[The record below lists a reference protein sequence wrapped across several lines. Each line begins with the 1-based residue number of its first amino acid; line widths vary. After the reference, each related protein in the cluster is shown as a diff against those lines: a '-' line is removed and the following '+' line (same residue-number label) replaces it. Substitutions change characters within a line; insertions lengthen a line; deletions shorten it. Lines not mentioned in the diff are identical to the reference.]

1 VTAAGAAVSVVVPS
15 HARRIR
21 LRWLLNALEAQ
32 TLPRERWE
40 VVVVHT
46 YDAEDARNV
55 LDRHPLAAGGTLRH
69 ERIAPDQGS
78 PARQRNLGWRAARAP
93 LVAFTDDDCR
103 PDPAWLEGLLD
114 AAERAPGDIV
124 QGATRADP
132 LDHAIWAAPH
142 TRSLHV
148 DPPGPF
154 AQTCNIL
161 YPRALLERLGGFDER
176 FPGPA
181 GEDVDL
187 ALRAQ
192 ALGVRVVGAPVAVV
206 FHAVEEHTLP
216 QMVRLNL
223 KWADMAYLVKR
234 HPQVRRD
241 YPLRIFW
248 RREHFLFCLALL
260 GAGSARRLPPLA
272 LLGVPYLRWA
282 LGRRGRRKKA
292 RLACVVELPGRVVV
306 DAAEVATLAYGSVK
320 HRTLVL

>member
-1 VTAAGAAVSVVVPS
+1 VTAGRAVSVVVPS
-15 HARRIR
+15 HARRLR
-21 LRWLLNALEAQ
+21 LRWLLNALEEQ
-32 TLPRERWE
+32 TLPRARWE

-46 YDAEDARNV
+46 YARDDTRDV
-55 LDRHPLAAGGTLRH
+55 LDRHPLAADGTLRH
-69 ERIAPDQGS
+69 HRLPPAEGS

-103 PDPAWLEGLLD
+103 PDPAWLERLLA
-114 AAERAPGDIV
+114 AAERAPGAIV

-132 LDHAIWAAPH
+132 LDDAIFAAPH
-142 TRSLHV
+142 VRSMHV

-161 YPRALLERLGGFDER
+161 YPRALLERVGGFDER

-192 ALGVRVVGAPVAVV
+192 ALGARVVAAPGAVV
-206 FHAVEEHTLP
+206 FHAVEEYTLP
-216 QMVRLNL
+216 QMLRLNL

-234 HPQVRRD
+234 HPQVRRG

-248 RREHFLFCLALL
+248 RREHFLLCLAAL
-260 GAGSARRLPPLA
+260 GAGLGRRVPPLA
-272 LLGVPYLRWA
+272 LLAAPYLRWA
-282 LGRRGRRKKA
+282 LGRRGPRRRA
-292 RLACVVELPGRVVV
+292 YVACAAELPGRVVV
-306 DAAEVATLAYGSVK
+306 DATQVATLVYGSVK

>member
-1 VTAAGAAVSVVVPS
+1 VSAAPALSVVVPS

-21 LRWLLNALEAQ
+21 LRWLLNAPEEQ
-32 TLPRERWE
+32 TLPCERWE

-46 YDAEDARNV
+46 YGDEDARDV
-55 LDRHPLAAGGTLRH
+55 LERHPLAVGGTLRH
-69 ERIAPDQGS
+69 HRIAPEHGS

-103 PDPAWLEGLLD
+103 PDPAWLERLLA
-114 AAERAPGDIV
+114 AAERAPGEIV

-132 LDHAIWAAPH
+132 LDDAIWAAPH

-161 YPRALLERLGGFDER
+161 YPRTLLERLGGFDEG

-192 ALGVRVVGAPVAVV
+192 AQGVRVVGAPDAVV
-206 FHAVEEHTLP
+206 FHAVEEYTLP

-241 YPLRIFW
+241 YPLRVFW

-260 GAGSARRLPPLA
+260 GVALGRRVPPLA
-272 LLGVPYLRWA
+272 VLAAPYLRWA
-282 LGRRGRRKKA
+282 LSRRGPRKKA
-292 RLACVVELPGRVVV
+292 RLACAVELPGRVVV
-306 DAAEVATLAYGSVK
+306 DAAEVATLAYGSAK
-320 HRTLVL
+320 HRTFVL